1 MPRAGRP
8 RAPQQAS
15 PPTRP
20 VLFLLPSPLG
30 AIWPSLPVWSGWGWA
45 GLTHLA
51 LLLKE
56 MSEVP
61 GGAFRTFW
69 EPEYRTSM
77 PAGQGHTL
85 RGHPWGR
92 VVGAAWPSRRRGDL
106 GPTIQARCGTRPLS
120 CGPDAVPGGLS

>member
-1 MPRAGRP
+1 M
-8 RAPQQAS
+8 
-15 PPTRP
+15 
-20 VLFLLPSPLG
+20 
-30 AIWPSLPVWSGWGWA
+30 
-45 GLTHLA
+45 A

-106 GPTIQARCGTRPLS
+106 GPPSKHAVGLDPS
-120 CGPDAVPGGLS
+120 PAGPTLFQVG